1 MHRCHF
7 TPVTCQS
14 LHVWVISYLW
24 CAFGSKKN
32 CRNPV
37 VRVRRKNNAVE
48 FFWFWVRFCAAAD
61 VGVCIVCTSW
71 RKHVKMFAFWG
82 MRTMHSKIMCGA
94 FLFRR
99 DFAKHIAHGKI
110 WCGMANVCMWCEAP
124 MDMFNWFMFVMR
136 FCWTFFYVCGQKT
149 FTPLCIFLKLKKHSR
164 KQEQSHH
171 GLHGQYESVCA
182 LTWCVFPKFRDRI
195 VFCLGKKSK

>member
-1 MHRCHF
+1 MSESSRIF
-7 TPVTCQS
+7 DALSVPKKIAETLS
-14 LHVWVISYLW
+14 
-24 CAFGSKKN
+24 CA
-32 CRNPV
+32 C
-37 VRVRRKNNAVE
+37 VE
-48 FFWFWVRFCAAAD
+48 KTMPLNFFWFWVRFCAAAD

-82 MRTMHSKIMCGA
+82 VRTMHSKIMCGA

-136 FCWTFFYVCGQKT
+136 FCWTFFLRLWPKNLHSIVHFPETEKTFKKTGTVTPWTAWSIWICLCADLMCFPQVSGQDCVLFGQK
-149 FTPLCIFLKLKKHSR
+149 K
-164 KQEQSHH
+164 
-171 GLHGQYESVCA
+171 
-182 LTWCVFPKFRDRI
+182 
-195 VFCLGKKSK
+195 